1 MLCELLVYIVSVG
14 HEWKVMFVLPV
25 ICDNMNSL
33 YSLIFSDI
41 L

>member
-14 HEWKVMFVLPV
+14 HEWKVMFMLPV
-25 ICDNMNSL
+25 IYDNTNSL